1 MGREILKMSWM
12 LLALALT
19 FSPSTFSGEYK
30 NDNAQA
36 AQYPSN
42 AEKRGIDADLIA
54 IKVLPGA
61 EAKTNAHKE
70 EERREEKAQYDRW
83 ITWATIALAIL
94 TFLIVLFNAG
104 LWVATRRLVK
114 GAEETSRKELR
125 AYVATDD
132 ICFVSSEIATQLKI
146 TVKNYGHTP
155 AHRMTIHCECS
166 FNIHDP
172 RHKHGIA
179 ELLDAEQM
187 LHPGQQ
193 LSFPIPTVNEFRPH
207 TSRFY
212 VIGQIIYHD
221 IYSSWW
227 ITDFCYRYEG
237 DGRFTPHGDQN
248 RERGPSKYCP
258 RR

>member
-1 MGREILKMSWM
+1 MRWV
-12 LLALALT
+12 LLALTLT
-19 FSPSTFSGEYK
+19 FSLSSFSGEYK
-30 NDNAQA
+30 NNHAQD
-36 AQYPSN
+36 AQHASN
-42 AEKRGIDADLIA
+42 AEKRGADTDPVA
-54 IKVLPGA
+54 IKILSGPD
-61 EAKTNAHKE
+61 AKTNANKD
-70 EERREEKAQYDRW
+70 EERREEKAQFDRW
-83 ITWATIALAIL
+83 LTWATVALAVL
-94 TFLIVLFNAG
+94 TALIVVFNAG
-104 LWVATRRLVK
+104 LWAATRRLVK

-132 ICFVSSEIATQLKI
+132 VFFVSSEIATQLKI
-146 TVKNYGHTP
+146 TIKNYGHTP

-179 ELLDAEQM
+179 ELLEAEQM
-187 LHPGQQ
+187 LHPGQH
-193 LSFPIPTVNEFRPH
+193 LSFPIPTVNEFSPH

-212 VIGQIIYHD
+212 VIGYIAYSD
-221 IYSSWW
+221 IYSNWW